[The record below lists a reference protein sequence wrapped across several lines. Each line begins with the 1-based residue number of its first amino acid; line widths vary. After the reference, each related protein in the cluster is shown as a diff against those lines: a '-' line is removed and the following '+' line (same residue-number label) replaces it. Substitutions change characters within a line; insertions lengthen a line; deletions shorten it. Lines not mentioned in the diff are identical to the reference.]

1 METVQ
6 LAGALVGRT
15 DTVAFILSHRT
26 HLGSCADGRNPRPH
40 LLLSLDICD
49 RARDTGWWRG
59 ASDCDLAPA
68 RLQRV
73 GIVGIFGDATGPVCH
88 VESERGD
95 HSLASLGLRR
105 LVQLGW

>member
-6 LAGALVGRT
+6 LAGALVGLT

-49 RARDTGWWRG
+49 RAGDTGWWRG

-73 GIVGIFGDATGPVCH
+73 GIVGILEMQPVRF
-88 VESERGD
+88 VTS
-95 HSLASLGLRR
+95 SPSAAITR
-105 LVQLGW
+105 LLP